1 MLVAYAKFC
10 FKPSVVVMRTGR
22 TAYVCWE
29 SPATVRVTV
38 TGLHRIPSQLSEDR
52 DSMNH
57 LNKILIVDNE
67 PSIVEELTEFF
78 TDCGIEC
85 VGCVSST
92 EAIDLFHED
101 ENIGVVLSDYRMPG
115 INGIELIRLLNR
127 TRSANRVFESILFTG
142 DADKEDVIDA
152 LRAGISDYYPK
163 PLDLDAL
170 LTGLRRLQATVK
182 RRSAASKVEIIS
194 ERIKEMADSLQEL
207 QRGVSDLNTSE
218 TVDPL
223 PVVELPGYST
233 LSPRQVEVAELLAKG
248 LTNYQIS
255 CELGISENT
264 VKLYVSQ
271 VLRATNMH
279 NRTLLALALGGRR

>member
-1 MLVAYAKFC
+1 MNN
-10 FKPSVVVMRTGR
+10 
-22 TAYVCWE
+22 
-29 SPATVRVTV
+29 
-38 TGLHRIPSQLSEDR
+38 LS
-52 DSMNH
+52 
-57 LNKILIVDNE
+57 KILIVDNE
-67 PSIVEELTEFF
+67 PFIVEELTEFF
-78 TDCGIEC
+78 TDSDIEC
-85 VGCVSST
+85 IGCVNST
-92 EAIDLFHED
+92 EAIELFHGD
-101 ENIGVVLSDYRMPG
+101 AGIGVVLSDYRMPG
-115 INGIELIRLLNR
+115 INGIDLIKLLNR
-127 TRSANRVFESILFTG
+127 TSAHNRVFESILFTG

-152 LRAGISDYYPK
+152 LRAGVSDYYQK

-170 LTGLRRLQATVK
+170 LTGVRRLQATVQ
-182 RRSAASKVEIIS
+182 RRFAASKIGSIS